1 MMKAKKL
8 KHVIFYQ
15 GALMSYQTSIYFD
28 PTALLIIK
36 NEVDNSI
43 RLVESAVSS
52 LVEDQTLPFGIDDAL
67 NQFEQCAHVIR
78 LIDMPQLA
86 QLTEYAAELMR
97 KIMQDPHNINTSD
110 VLALS
115 EGTTMLKRFI
125 EFTCLREVKVHE
137 FLLDTLNRLELAL
150 GKPLTQEGE
159 KLAPLLECVV
169 PELELAVAPELEKSV
184 YVHKLYKMCLNN
196 LLKQQETQLDFQGLQ
211 LVGAYLSHLS
221 AATSTAQYWKL
232 VANALQNI
240 KDTILSD
247 ARLRTLI
254 QIETHIAAFL
264 KDPQQFTVDTLAV
277 ANVLSLCINQDND
290 LSQYLR
296 EKINAGDD
304 ILTDNQLQVFSRH
317 LYGPD
322 FETIHTASKLITD
335 EMSTIRNDIEYNY
348 ENMSDEKTAELK
360 EKLLALANIFK
371 VLNLNEAAT
380 ELTQQAAL
388 LSDHTSLNNENYAQ
402 QLMNSILSAM
412 NSIGIL
418 ERNYTSNRLQLPV
431 NNLQISLDRLDDA
444 HAVLLTETKV
454 QIDATSQT
462 LVQYIAEQNN
472 ENIAQIPAQLVEISG
487 AMLFLGSKESQH
499 TLLESARFVTE
510 ALVNQTTITAPQV
523 QSLLEILAS
532 ADMMIDNFQNK
543 QPVLQSMFE
552 IALNS
557 SQNLKATA

>member
-1 MMKAKKL
+1 
-8 KHVIFYQ
+8 
-15 GALMSYQTSIYFD
+15 MSYQTSIYFD

-43 RLVESAVSS
+43 QLVESAVSS

-97 KIMQDPHNINTSD
+97 KIMQDPQNIKTSD

-125 EFTCLREVKVHE
+125 EFTCLREVKVHQ

-150 GKPLTQEGE
+150 GKPLTQDGE
-159 KLAPLLECVV
+159 SIAPLLDCVV
-169 PELELAVAPELEKSV
+169 PNLELQAAPELEKSA
-184 YVHKLYKMCLNN
+184 YVHKLYKICLNN
-196 LLKQQETQLDFQGLQ
+196 LLKQQESPLDFQGLQ
-211 LVGAYLSHLS
+211 LVGSYLSYLS
-221 AATSTAQYWKL
+221 EATATAQYWKL

-240 KDTILSD
+240 KDLILSD

-264 KDPQQFTVDTLAV
+264 QDPQQFNVNTLEI
-277 ANVLSLCINQDND
+277 ANVISLCISQDND

-335 EMSTIRNDIEYNY
+335 EMSEIRNDIEYNY

-360 EKLLALANIFK
+360 NKLLALVNIFK
-371 VLNLNEAAT
+371 VLNLNEAAN

-388 LSDHTSLNNENYAQ
+388 LSDHTSLSNENYAQ

-418 ERNYTSNRLQLPV
+418 ERNYTSNRLQLRV
-431 NNLQISLDRLDDA
+431 NNLHISLDRLDDA
-444 HAVLLTETKV
+444 HTVLLAESKV

-462 LVQYIAEQNN
+462 LVQYISEQNN
-472 ENIAQIPAQLVEISG
+472 EHIANIPMQLKEISG
-487 AMLFLGSKESQH
+487 AMLFLGSQESQK
-499 TLLESARFVTE
+499 TLLDSADFVE
-510 ALVNQTTITAPQV
+510 AQLSQQAILNPQQV
-523 QSLLEILAS
+523 QALLEILAS
-532 ADMMIDNFQNK
+532 ADMMIDNLQNK
-543 QPVLQSMFE
+543 QPVLQSMFD

>member
-1 MMKAKKL
+1 
-8 KHVIFYQ
+8 
-15 GALMSYQTSIYFD
+15 MSYQTSIYFD

-43 RLVESAVSS
+43 QLVESAVSS

-97 KIMQDPHNINTSD
+97 KIMQDPQNIKTSD

-125 EFTCLREVKVHE
+125 EFTCLREVKVHQ

-150 GKPLTQEGE
+150 SKPLTQDGE
-159 KLAPLLECVV
+159 SIAPLLDCVV
-169 PELELAVAPELEKSV
+169 PNLELQAAPELEKSA
-184 YVHKLYKMCLNN
+184 YVHKLYKICLNN
-196 LLKQQETQLDFQGLQ
+196 LLKQQESPLDFQGLQ
-211 LVGAYLSHLS
+211 LVGSYLSYLS
-221 AATSTAQYWKL
+221 EATATAQYWKL

-240 KDTILSD
+240 KDLILSD

-264 KDPQQFTVDTLAV
+264 QDPQQFNVNTLEI
-277 ANVLSLCINQDND
+277 ANVISLCISQDND

-335 EMSTIRNDIEYNY
+335 EMSEIRNDIEYNY

-360 EKLLALANIFK
+360 NKLLALVNIFK
-371 VLNLNEAAT
+371 VLNLNEAAN

-388 LSDHTSLNNENYAQ
+388 LSDHTSLSNENYAQ

-418 ERNYTSNRLQLPV
+418 ERNYTSNRLQLRV
-431 NNLQISLDRLDDA
+431 NNLHISLDRLDDA
-444 HAVLLTETKV
+444 HTVLLAESKV

-462 LVQYIAEQNN
+462 LVQYISEQNN
-472 ENIAQIPAQLVEISG
+472 EHIANIPMQLKEISG
-487 AMLFLGSKESQH
+487 AMLFLGSQESQK
-499 TLLESARFVTE
+499 TLLDSADFVE
-510 ALVNQTTITAPQV
+510 AQLSQQAILNPQQV
-523 QSLLEILAS
+523 QALLEILAS
-532 ADMMIDNFQNK
+532 ADMMIDNLQNK
-543 QPVLQSMFE
+543 QPVLQSMFD

-557 SQNLKATA
+557 SQNLKATV

>member
-1 MMKAKKL
+1 
-8 KHVIFYQ
+8 
-15 GALMSYQTSIYFD
+15 MSYQTSIYFD

-43 RLVESAVSS
+43 QLVESAVSS

-97 KIMQDPHNINTSD
+97 KIMQDPQNIKTSD

-125 EFTCLREVKVHE
+125 EFTCLREVKVHQ

-150 GKPLTQEGE
+150 GKPLTQDGE
-159 KLAPLLECVV
+159 SIAPLLDCVV
-169 PELELAVAPELEKSV
+169 PNLELQAAPELEKSA
-184 YVHKLYKMCLNN
+184 YVHKLYKICLNN
-196 LLKQQETQLDFQGLQ
+196 LLKQQESPLDFQGLQ
-211 LVGAYLSHLS
+211 LVGSYLSYLS
-221 AATSTAQYWKL
+221 EATATVQYWKL

-240 KDTILSD
+240 KDLILSD

-264 KDPQQFTVDTLAV
+264 QDPQQFNVNTLEI
-277 ANVLSLCINQDND
+277 ANVISLCISQDND

-335 EMSTIRNDIEYNY
+335 EMSEIRNDIEYNY

-360 EKLLALANIFK
+360 NKLLALVNIFK
-371 VLNLNEAAT
+371 VLNLNEAAN

-388 LSDHTSLNNENYAQ
+388 LSDHTSLSNENYAQ

-418 ERNYTSNRLQLPV
+418 ERNYTSNRLQLRV
-431 NNLQISLDRLDDA
+431 NNLHISLDRLDDA
-444 HAVLLTETKV
+444 HTVLLAESKV

-462 LVQYIAEQNN
+462 LVQYISEQNN
-472 ENIAQIPAQLVEISG
+472 EHIANIPMQLKEISG
-487 AMLFLGSKESQH
+487 AMLFLGSQESQK
-499 TLLESARFVTE
+499 TLRDSADFVE
-510 ALVNQTTITAPQV
+510 AQLSQQAILNPQQV
-523 QSLLEILAS
+523 QALLEILAS
-532 ADMMIDNFQNK
+532 ADMMIDNLQNK
-543 QPVLQSMFE
+543 QPVLQSMFD

-557 SQNLKATA
+557 SQNLKATV